1 MKLQPVHCAV
11 NSITCLRDRM
21 ILCNEKMHK
30 CIYIYTIMIIMIIII
45 IISSSSISKSNYLRI
60 KTRQNMVDLA
70 RLRQKGKMCIDYLK
84 LPTKLKLEWV
94 CWVYLL
100 VCKCREAAKSVFR
113 KKIHQMVLK
122 VQAQICWYPKQ
133 LTLWGFFNM
142 ILNMIFSLIL
152 YFWIAASLPQSHDA
166 IFYFNV
172 LQWSYLFICLP

>member
-11 NSITCLRDRM
+11 NSITCLRGRM

-70 RLRQKGKMCIDYLK
+70 RLRRKGKMCIDYLK

-100 VCKCREAAKSVFR
+100 VCKCREAANPNPSNGFKSTGTDLLVPEAAYIVR
-113 KKIHQMVLK
+113 
-122 VQAQICWYPKQ
+122 
-133 LTLWGFFNM
+133 FF
-142 ILNMIFSLIL
+142 
-152 YFWIAASLPQSHDA
+152 
-166 IFYFNV
+166 
-172 LQWSYLFICLP
+172 